1 MQDKELNDQI
11 LELIFSVGR
20 LMKGEMKFNSS
31 AANLSL
37 LQIQTLMFIQK
48 HGEVQMKDLASNFT
62 ITLPTATSLV
72 DNLIKA
78 GLVLRT
84 RSTEDRRVVTIKL
97 SAQGKKLFAK
107 IARERTEKMNTML
120 SYISHKERKDLFK
133 VLTSLKK
140 NLEREH
146 EK

>member
-1 MQDKELNDQI
+1 MIDKELNDQI
-11 LELIFSVGR
+11 LELMFSVGR
-20 LMKGEMKFNSS
+20 LMKGEMKFSS
-31 AANLSL
+31 HTANLSL
-37 LQIQTLMFIQK
+37 LQIQILMFVQK
-48 HGEVQMKDLASNFT
+48 QDEVQMKDLASNFT

-72 DNLIKA
+72 DNLIKL

-84 RSTEDRRVVTIKL
+84 RGAEDRRVVTIKL
-97 SAQGKKLFAK
+97 SAKGKKLFAK

-120 SYISHKERKDLFK
+120 SYISHKERRDLFK

-140 NLEREH
+140 NLEREN

>member
-1 MQDKELNDQI
+1 MTDKELNDQI
-11 LELIFSVGR
+11 LELMFSVGR
-20 LMKGEMKFNSS
+20 LMKGEMKFSS
-31 AANLSL
+31 HTANLSL
-37 LQIQTLMFIQK
+37 LQIQALMFIDK
-48 HGEVQMKDLASNFT
+48 SGEVQMKDLANNFT

-97 SAQGKKLFAK
+97 SAQGKRLFAK

-120 SYISHKERKDLFK
+120 SYISHKEREELFK
-133 VLTSLKK
+133 VLSSLKK
-140 NLEREH
+140 NLEREN